1 MDGYPIIIAMIIMA
15 TVTNSSNSEPTD
27 RQAGAAN
34 GCHHRPPAPVRSE
47 EKTMA
52 LTLTL
57 DQANLLLRKLGFD
70 AEFRAT
76 LARNL
81 LREDRSAV
89 LDVLAELRARGFVDA
104 AALRGIKREITEK
117 SQAAESDCYSD
128 DGKGTVLDPV
138 KLGQLQESCRL
149 ALWQADREALE
160 SAAVKAL
167 AGGAQ

>member
-1 MDGYPIIIAMIIMA
+1 MA

-27 RQAGAAN
+27 REPGAAN

-47 EKTMA
+47 EKTM
-52 LTLTL
+52 TQ

-81 LREDRSAV
+81 LRGERNAV
-89 LDVLAELRARGFVDA
+89 LDVLAELRERGFVDA